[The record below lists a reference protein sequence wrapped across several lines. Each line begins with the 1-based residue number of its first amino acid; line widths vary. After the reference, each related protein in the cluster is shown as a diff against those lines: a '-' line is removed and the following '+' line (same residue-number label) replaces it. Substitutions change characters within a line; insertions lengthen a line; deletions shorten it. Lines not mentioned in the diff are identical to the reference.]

1 MELCTH
7 ICMRILY
14 RGVESLIDALAVND
28 TLTAINVER
37 NDIAKQLYRLL
48 DDAIALNTQPLKLKR
63 LLPAI
68 YSDQADVVYVDL
80 SGGGGDWQEG
90 NAETGYK
97 KTDAGLYTDVSCR
110 ILAIA
115 LQDSTTVKGVNLSNN
130 AITSV
135 GLGYLAD
142 MLECNTSLEELLID
156 KNGIADRGV
165 RALVSA
171 MAVNDTLWKVSLDGN
186 PDVSQEVLDE
196 LQYAVMI
203 NNQSTLLKRDMAL
216 LASNSDELTSVD
228 YSRSAERDPAGRT
241 IDDTAVRMLATTLLT
256 HTHVSSVDLSQNSVS
271 DAGAEIL
278 ADVLRVNPHLTHLD
292 LSYNNIAGAG
302 GAALRAALRTNH
314 TLSSLNI
321 DANYIPDDIVED
333 ISTSIVINAQP
344 VTEKVPRLNGRP
356 RPDTCNDPSEFK
368 TIQYYSELDADI
380 LNDALKDKHL
390 RGTLSL
396 EN

>member
-1 MELCTH
+1 M
-7 ICMRILY
+7 
-14 RGVESLIDALAVND
+14 ESLIDALAVND

-90 NAETGYK
+90 NADTGYRRN
-97 KTDAGLYTDVSCR
+97 DAGLYTDVSCR

-156 KNGIADRGV
+156 KNGIADRGMSCSSFVCPNLCNASGV

-171 MAVNDTLWKVSLDGN
+171 MSVNDTLWKVSLEGN
-186 PDVSQEVLDE
+186 DVSQEVLDE

-390 RGTLSL
+390 RSTLSL